1 VHDHYKYDYVTIRV
15 SPKVERGEFINA
27 GVIVSCPELNF
38 LEARIELDEQRLRVI
53 DPSPDLETIKKHLEV
68 IPLIC
73 KGGEDAGPIGML
85 ILRERFHWLTSP
97 RSTVIQTSP
106 VHSGYCK
113 DPAAALE
120 NLMNSM
126 VRLQRTES

>member
-1 VHDHYKYDYVTIRV
+1 MQDRYKYDYVIIRV
-15 SPKVERGEFINA
+15 TPKVERGEFINA
-27 GVIVSCPELNF
+27 GVIVSCPQLNF
-38 LEARIELDEQRLRVI
+38 LEAKIELDEQRLKVI
-53 DPSPDLETIKKHLEV
+53 DPSPDLDTIKKHLEV

-73 KGGEDAGPIGML
+73 KGGEGAGPIGRL

-106 VHSGYCK
+106 VHAGYTK

-120 NLMNSM
+120 KLMNSM
-126 VRLQRTES
+126 VRIIRAEQ